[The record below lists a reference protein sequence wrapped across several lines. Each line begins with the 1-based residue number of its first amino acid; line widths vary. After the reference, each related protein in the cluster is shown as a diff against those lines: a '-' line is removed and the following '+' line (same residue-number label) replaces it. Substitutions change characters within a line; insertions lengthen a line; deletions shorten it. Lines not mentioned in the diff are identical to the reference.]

1 MEGVEHIRAIAW
13 DFDGVLNRAGV
24 AGADGRFRWQHR
36 MQAEFGVET
45 IGLARQVFGQ
55 DRRALLTGAD
65 DILDRLE
72 TWVRDIRFDG
82 RGCAICIASASM
94 MSEAVRGHPVADARA
109 LQQRFRAVLTG
120 QTEPEE
126 ADLGKLVSLAAV
138 RRYPGRIKC
147 ALLGWHAL
155 MHALAGAAAVE
166 EDPDIVVDRDPGVA
180 ARPAPN
186 GAHR

>member
-1 MEGVEHIRAIAW
+1 
-13 DFDGVLNRAGV
+13 
-24 AGADGRFRWQHR
+24 
-36 MQAEFGVET
+36 
-45 IGLARQVFGQ
+45 
-55 DRRALLTGAD
+55 
-65 DILDRLE
+65 
-72 TWVRDIRFDG
+72 RDIRFDG